1 MLIVSIVG
9 FHEHDR
15 CAGQGMGALAHRA
28 MPSGRLTTVP
38 RPAHY
43 RE

>member
-15 CAGQGMGALAHRA
+15 CARQGVGALAHRA
-28 MPSGRLTTVP
+28 MPSGLSDCRTASGALP
-38 RPAHY
+38 
-43 RE
+43 